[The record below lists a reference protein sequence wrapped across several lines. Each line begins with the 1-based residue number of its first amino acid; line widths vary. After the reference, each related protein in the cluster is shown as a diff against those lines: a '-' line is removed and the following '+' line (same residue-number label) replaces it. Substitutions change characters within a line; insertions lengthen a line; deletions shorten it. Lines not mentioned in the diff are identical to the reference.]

1 MRKICLFTTLGLIL
15 ISQVQAEK
23 IKAWIILDSDTIEV
37 TLDVSFDS
45 FSQDPDYEKLQKRI
59 KYIDATGKEM
69 TLRPEEARE
78 VQFTYKGEDIR
89 MVSRRNTL
97 RLNSPFSSKTYV
109 FLKLE
114 IDGELQMFT
123 YFSHAIGAYN
133 PSTGGMMGGGY
144 ATEGHILQKRG
155 GELKLL
161 GIRTFRKDMIDYFS
175 DCPALVKRIDEKE
188 FRKNDVEEMVHFFN
202 SNCR

>member
-133 PSTGGMMGGGY
+133 PSTGGSMGGLR
-144 ATEGHILQKRG
+144 HRG
-155 GELKLL
+155 A
-161 GIRTFRKDMIDYFS
+161 YF
-175 DCPALVKRIDEKE
+175 AEAWRRIETARNPYIQERYDRL
-188 FRKNDVEEMVHFFN
+188 FQRLPRVGQTN
-202 SNCR
+202 